1 MDGAKKSIIEQLQ
14 KQILSLQ
21 GFVPAPSGTSG
32 LFGLGPIESAFP
44 NGIFP
49 VGAIHEFISSSKEQM
64 AASEGFIAG
73 LLSKLMQQGNACLWI
88 SKSRQLFPPALYT
101 FGVEPDR
108 VIFVDLMQ
116 KKEILWAM
124 EEALKTDGLA
134 AVIAELPELDFSQS
148 RRLQLAVEKS
158 KVTGIVIRTSPQYL
172 GNTACTARWQ
182 VMHLPSQQ
190 REDLPGVGFPRWQIE
205 LLKVRNGQPGSFQ
218 LEWAEDHFV
227 PVQTPVTKQFQTDN
241 HKQTG

>member
-1 MDGAKKSIIEQLQ
+1 MDGAKKNIVEQLQ
-14 KQILSLQ
+14 KQILSMQ
-21 GFVPAPSGTSG
+21 GFVPAPAGTSG

-49 VGAIHEFISSSKEQM
+49 VGAIHEFISTSKEQM

-88 SKSRQLFPPALYT
+88 SKSRMLFPPALRT
-101 FGVEPDR
+101 FGVTPDR
-108 VIFVDLMQ
+108 VIFIDLNRE
-116 KKEILWAM
+116 KEILWAM

-158 KVTGIVIRTSPQYL
+158 RVTGMVIRTSPRFM
-172 GNTACTARWQ
+172 GNTACAARWQ
-182 VMHLPSQQ
+182 IMHLPSEQH
-190 REDLPGVGFPRWQIE
+190 EDLPGVGFPRWHIE

-227 PVQTPVTKQFQTDN
+227 PVGLPVGGQFSMDN
-241 HKQTG
+241 QKQTG